1 MVGFRVASF
10 QNQPKQS
17 LSSRKRHQ
25 SRLGP
30 HPGKKMRQLCP
41 RNWGTLSNAT
51 VAKVVATMIVLEG
64 VAENRTAL
72 GVPARRSLL
81 LTIAY
86 LQNGQAKKYHAHE
99 SGQRVHGFNLPNH
112 PLV

>member
-1 MVGFRVASF
+1 
-10 QNQPKQS
+10 
-17 LSSRKRHQ
+17 
-25 SRLGP
+25 
-30 HPGKKMRQLCP
+30 MRQLCP

-64 VAENRTAL
+64 VSENRTV
-72 GVPARRSLL
+72 GVPARGLAKTSGNLL
-81 LTIAY
+81 LTMAY

-99 SGQRVHGFNLPNH
+99 SGERVHGFNLRNH